1 MFDTAAQPGKAIL
14 HAIPL
19 PAIIMTSDLQ
29 IVDVNA
35 AFASVV
41 ARERVT
47 LLGKQLFD
55 EFPSRPDSP
64 NLEAAIRASV
74 QRALASGRTDALPP
88 GRHDIVLPDIGYETR
103 YWRLSHSPILEGE
116 RSGDI
121 LQLVEDVTAE
131 VTSEKLREA
140 RERTA
145 AEGAALSFWD
155 LNLVTGDL
163 IRSPAVDR
171 LHGFEPGEA
180 GGNIEAFLDRVHPDD
195 REQARANAF
204 SAAERGPGPTILEH
218 RLLLPDGRVRW
229 ISARGE
235 IVIGPVNDEP
245 HLVGMVVDVTEFR
258 EQEAELRNALA
269 SQKLLLDEMN
279 HRVKNSLQMV
289 ASLLNLECARA
300 SAETRGKLLSASARV
315 NAIAT
320 IHASLYQDGDVASV
334 AVDSQLRELCE
345 HLISSTGCDIR
356 GIRVQL
362 DVAPLRLC
370 PDKAISI
377 SIIVNELVTNSLK
390 HAFHDREQGMIEVQL
405 KRDGGGSLLLTVRDD
420 GHGARDG
427 LDREVRRSSGL
438 GERLVQMSA
447 RKLGGRVE
455 HSHDQGGW
463 ETTVL
468 LPAAES

>member
-1 MFDTAAQPGKAIL
+1 MFDKSVQPGNEIL

-29 IVDVNA
+29 IVDVNE

-41 ARERVT
+41 ARERET
-47 LLGKQLFD
+47 LLDKQLFD

-74 QRALASGRTDALPP
+74 QRAVASGRTDALPP
-88 GRHDIVLPDIGYETR
+88 GRHDIVIPGIGYETR
-103 YWRLSHSPILEGE
+103 YWRLSHSPITEDE
-116 RSGDI
+116 RSDRI

-131 VTSEKLREA
+131 VTSERLREA

-145 AEGAALSFWD
+145 ADGAALSFWD
-155 LNLVTGDL
+155 LNLVTGEL

-171 LHGFEPGEA
+171 MHGFEPGEA
-180 GGNIEAFLDRVHPDD
+180 GDNVEVFLDRVHPDD

-204 SAAERGPGPTILEH
+204 SAAEKGPGPTILEH

-245 HLVGMVVDVTEFR
+245 HLVGIVVDVTEFR
-258 EQEAELRNALA
+258 EQENDLRNALA
-269 SQKLLLDEMN
+269 SQKILLDEMN

-289 ASLLNLECARA
+289 ASLLNLESARA
-300 SAETRGKLLSASARV
+300 SQETREKLLSASARV

-320 IHASLYQDGDVASV
+320 IHASLYQDGDVTSV

-345 HLISSTGCDIR
+345 HLVASTGCDVR
-356 GIRVQL
+356 GVRIQL

-370 PDKAISI
+370 PDKAISV
-377 SIIVNELVTNSLK
+377 SIIVNELVTNALK
-390 HAFHDREQGMIEVQL
+390 HAFHGREQGLIEVRL
-405 KRDGGGSLLLTVRDD
+405 HRDGEAALILSVRDGGNGPQDGSEAKPQ
-420 GHGARDG
+420 G
-427 LDREVRRSSGL
+427 SSGL
-438 GERLVQMSA
+438 GERLIQMSA

-455 HSHDQGGW
+455 HSRDQGGW
-463 ETTVL
+463 ETTIL
-468 LPAAES
+468 LPAES